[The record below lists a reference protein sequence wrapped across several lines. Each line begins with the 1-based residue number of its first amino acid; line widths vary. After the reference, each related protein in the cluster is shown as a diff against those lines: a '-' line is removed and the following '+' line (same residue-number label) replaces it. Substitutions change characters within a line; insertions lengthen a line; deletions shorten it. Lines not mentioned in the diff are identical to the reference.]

1 MTEEDGQ
8 EKSYGISVKRQ
19 VRKILLLV
27 SLVTVGILFLCS
39 CSQNTAE
46 EKLTDSFL
54 EYTLGKTDGKF
65 NRVFATSNGTEMVV
79 SELKKE
85 DANFPKVV
93 LYVDIGNTD
102 FKEKLYQW
110 LTSPISKRM
119 DDYRECAEMVIKYA
133 KSENW
138 DNNYYLYICT
148 RNIYGDCDVIY
159 DYEKDLIYI
168 PNSENVYKEMYE
180 KFGTFNVKNVAEAD
194 GGTDFIIDNNLG
206 YWKHN
211 ELETKDATSY
221 SIFLHDGKFSEY
233 EKDKSTAYSRDDV
246 SE

>member
-1 MTEEDGQ
+1 MTEEG
-8 EKSYGISVKRQ
+8 GKRQ

-27 SLVTVGILFLCS
+27 SLVTVGTLFLCS
-39 CSQNTAE
+39 CSQKTAE

-54 EYTLGKTDGKF
+54 EYTLGKTDGKC
-65 NRVFATSNGTEMVV
+65 NRVFTTFNGTEMVV

-102 FKEKLYQW
+102 FKEKLYRW
-110 LTSPISKRM
+110 LTSPM

-133 KSENW
+133 KNENW

-180 KFGTFNVKNVAEAD
+180 KFGTYHIKDVADLD
-194 GGTDFIIDNNLG
+194 GGTDFIADNNLG

-211 ELETKDATSY
+211 ELETNDATSY
-221 SIFLHDGKFSEY
+221 TIFLNDGKFSEY
-233 EKDKSTAYSRDDV
+233 GKDKSTAYNRNDV

>member
-1 MTEEDGQ
+1 MTEEDGK

-27 SLVTVGILFLCS
+27 SLVTVGTLFLCS

-54 EYTLGKTDGKF
+54 EYTLGKTDGKS

-194 GGTDFIIDNNLG
+194 NGSNFIIDNNLG
-206 YWKHN
+206 YWQHN
-211 ELETKDATSY
+211 ELETNDATSY
-221 SIFLHDGKFSEY
+221 TIFLNDGKFSEY
-233 EKDKSTAYSRDDV
+233 EKDKSTAYSRNDV